1 MATGTSHGWEGDRSL
16 SLPTG
21 SQVHRRVGP
30 VGLKSGGGGAHDA
43 ARAILL
49 LVRVTVAA
57 VTVRD
62 PFVVRPARP
71 ADAQAICTV
80 HIDSIMTLGARG
92 YPPEQVALWH
102 QPCVPQRYVDAM
114 SRGER
119 FFVAVAPDLAPEALG
134 FSSYRVER
142 SLHRIATYVAARAA
156 RRGVGTALY
165 RAAEDLARASGA
177 SDVHVDASLVAVEFY
192 LSLGFV
198 ELGRGSHRL
207 RVGGEMKCVFMRKR
221 LVADLA

>member
-1 MATGTSHGWEGDRSL
+1 MT
-16 SLPTG
+16 
-21 SQVHRRVGP
+21 
-30 VGLKSGGGGAHDA
+30 
-43 ARAILL
+43 
-49 LVRVTVAA
+49 VRV
-57 VTVRD
+57 

-71 ADAQAICTV
+71 ADAEALCTV
-80 HIDSIMTLGARG
+80 HIDSITTLGARG
-92 YPPEQVALWH
+92 YAPEQVALWH
-102 QPCVPQRYVDAM
+102 QPCAPQRYLDAM
-114 SRGER
+114 AGRER
-119 FFVAVAPDLAPEALG
+119 FFIAIESDRPSEALG
-134 FSSYRVER
+134 FSAYRVER
-142 SLHRIATYVAARAA
+142 GLHRIATYVAARAA